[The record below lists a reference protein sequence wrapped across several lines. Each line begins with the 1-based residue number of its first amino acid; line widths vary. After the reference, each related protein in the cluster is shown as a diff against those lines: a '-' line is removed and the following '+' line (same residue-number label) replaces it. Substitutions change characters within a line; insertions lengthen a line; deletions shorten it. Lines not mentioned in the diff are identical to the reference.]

1 MRIALEERGTAV
13 DGTEL
18 KLDMRTMCIHGDAA
32 NAVEVATLVRQRL
45 AEAGVEV
52 VPLRAVA

>member
-1 MRIALEERGTAV
+1 MRIALEQRGTAV

-18 KLDMRTMCIHGDAA
+18 KLDMRTFCIHGDAA

-52 VPLRAVA
+52 VPLRVR